1 MAMRAKF
8 PDQRGPR
15 NRLSRAAGAAPP
27 PAGSVVREA
36 TSVGATNAAPGRP
49 KRSSAPPGGSVV
61 REATS
66 VGAIYLPSLSQLLDA
81 RIKRSRSRLAL
92 AAAVASMLAG
102 KRIIQLP
109 SGSTT

>member
-1 MAMRAKF
+1 MRARF
-8 PDQRGPR
+8 PHQQGPR
-15 NRLSRAAGAAPP
+15 NRLSRAAGAALPP
-27 PAGSVVREA
+27 WGSVIREA
-36 TSVGATNAAPGRP
+36 IRVGATNEAKGRP

-92 AAAVASMLAG
+92 AAAAASMFAG
-102 KRIIQLP
+102 NRIIQLP